1 MSSADKD
8 FKKSAH
14 ALIDRL
20 PHNAGWGELA
30 DRASARRDLEEQDD
44 GVVGQVAEEAFEE
57 YERMQAEV
65 ERRSSR
71 ADREGW

>member
-1 MSSADKD
+1 MSSSRKD

-44 GVVGQVAEEAFEE
+44 AEVGQVAEQAFEE
-57 YERMQAEV
+57 YERMRAEV
-65 ERRSSR
+65 ERHSPR